1 MYAIE
6 FETDITDR
14 FIEIVD
20 FEKLANRHVKVI
32 ILAEEY
38 SGAKNT
44 PAITSKV
51 ISARFGHNDSFSGRM
66 DSVDMIFD
74 KFQIDFTDF
83 KFDREEANAR

>member
-14 FIEIVD
+14 FIEIVE

-32 ILAEEY
+32 ILAKEDSEP
-38 SGAKNT
+38 KNGGLN
-44 PAITSKV
+44 
-51 ISARFGHNDSFSGRM
+51 RNDSFSGRM